1 VSTGELHPDSEAIME
16 KVAKAVEL
24 KGIQAW
30 WDLSDEELIGKDT
43 ADYVKVTDTLDVWFD
58 SGVTHYFVVDKR
70 TDIPAQADLYLEGSD
85 QHRGWFMSSL
95 MTSTAMHGHAPYKQ
109 VLTHGF
115 TVDAHGKK
123 MSKSLG
129 NVVAPQEVTNKL
141 GADILRLW
149 AASTDYRGEM
159 TVSDE
164 ILKRSAD
171 AYRRIR
177 NTCRFLLSN
186 LNGFNPETD
195 LVAPENMVALDAW
208 AVARTQQVQK
218 QILAAYEEYD
228 MLIVCQTLMQF
239 CSIEM
244 GSFYLDIIKDRQ
256 YTAKSDGNAR
266 RSCQTALY
274 HIMESLVRWMAPIM
288 SFTAQE
294 LWETMPGKRDEYV
307 FTDVWYTG
315 LPDMSA
321 SQNGGLD
328 DEYWQTIMQLK
339 AEVNSTLEKARNAKV
354 IGPSLEAKVTLYCD
368 AKTRALLARLEDEL
382 RFVLI
387 TSEATLAD
395 IESRPDNSD
404 ATSNENLFVLVEKS
418 GDEKCA
424 RCWHHKPEVGK
435 DLKHPELCNRCIDNV
450 DGNGEQRNYA

>member
-1 VSTGELHPDSEAIME
+1 
-16 KVAKAVEL
+16 
-24 KGIQAW
+24 
-30 WDLSDEELIGKDT
+30 
-43 ADYVKVTDTLDVWFD
+43 
-58 SGVTHYFVVDKR
+58 
-70 TDIPAQADLYLEGSD
+70 
-85 QHRGWFMSSL
+85 

-115 TVDAHGKK
+115 TVDANGKK

-195 LVAPENMVALDAW
+195 LVAPEDMVALDAW
-208 AVARTQQVQK
+208 AVSRTKQVQE
-218 QILAAYEEYD
+218 QILAAYEQYD

-256 YTAKSDGNAR
+256 YTAKADGNAR

-294 LWETMPGKRDEYV
+294 LWETMPGKRDQFV
-307 FTDVWYTG
+307 FTDTWYKG
-315 LPDMSA
+315 LPEADAQSK
-321 SQNGGLD
+321 GFD
-328 DEYWQTIMQLK
+328 DAYWQQVMTIK
-339 AEVNSTLEKARNAKV
+339 AEVNSVLEKARNAKT
-354 IGPSLEAKVTLYCD
+354 IGPSLESKVTLYCD
-368 AKTRALLARLEDEL
+368 DKTQAILAKLEDEL

-387 TSEATLAD
+387 TSEASVAD
-395 IESRPDNSD
+395 IGNKPDNAEATGD
-404 ATSNENLFVLVEKS
+404 ANLFVVVEKS
-418 GDEKCA
+418 EDQKCT

-435 DLKHPELCNRCIDNV
+435 DPKHPELCNRCIENV
-450 DGNGEQRNYA
+450 DGNGEQRHYA